1 MKDKNASARLG
12 TRARPT
18 SVPPLMMFEL
28 AIEDERARK

>member
-1 MKDKNASARLG
+1 MKDKNAIILC
-12 TRARPT
+12 ARPT